1 MFIKR
6 TRKTVGG
13 KTYIN
18 HLLVE
23 SVLTPKGPRHR
34 TVCSLGSLEPA
45 PHEEWLAL
53 SRRLQSALAGQSTL
67 QAEPEVER
75 LIDRAQKRREAGPRV
90 TPSPEA
96 VEVLVEQV
104 EVEKGRV
111 AGPVHVG
118 HQIWNRLGLE
128 GILQKIGLDAKTRR
142 LSEVMTLNRLVAP
155 ASERALPDWVRR
167 TALAEILQTD
177 FAWLND
183 EALYRNLDKLHPE
196 RVAIERALAARER
209 SLFQLGESIYL
220 YDLTSTYF
228 EGQCQKNPKAKYG
241 YSRDQ
246 RPDCKQVVIGLV
258 LDGDGFPKAHEVF
271 DGNRNDH
278 TTVEEMLAAL
288 ERRTGARP
296 GATVV
301 VDRGMASKENLQ
313 QITGRGY
320 HYLVAARQAERH
332 RYLDEFEGEEGW
344 ELLVRPTSPNNPAQK
359 KSQVKIKRAAGDGE
373 VHILCV
379 SEDRQQK
386 DRAIRQL
393 QEKRLLAA
401 LEKLSQRI
409 VKRQLRAEQKVGEA
423 IGRLKQRYSRAARY
437 YQIVYDAPQQQLH
450 WTELTAKKH
459 QAERLD
465 GGYLLKTGRPD
476 MSAEEIWRTYILLTR
491 VESAFR
497 CIKGPLLERPI
508 FHQKEHRVE
517 AHIFLCVL
525 AYHLLVCVEKTFRD
539 QGIYTSWES
548 IREQVSNH
556 QVVTIRL
563 PATDGRVLTIRK
575 ATTPDPEQKSIYQV
589 LRIPE
594 TIMRPIKTW
603 KSV

>member
-6 TRKTVGG
+6 TSKTVGG
-13 KTYIN
+13 KTYVN

-34 TVCSLGSLEPA
+34 TVCSLGSLAPA
-45 PHEEWLAL
+45 PREEWSAL
-53 SRRLQSALAGQSTL
+53 SRKLESALIGQSTL
-67 QAEPEVER
+67 LPEPGVEPLIER
-75 LIDRAQKRREAGPRV
+75 LQKRGGARPRA
-90 TPSPEA
+90 TPWLA
-96 VEVLVEQV
+96 TVEVLVDRV
-104 EVEKGRV
+104 EVEKGRA

-118 HQIWNRLGLE
+118 HQMWNRLGLDA
-128 GILQKIGLDAKTRR
+128 ILEKVGLDAKTKC
-142 LSEVMTLNRLVAP
+142 LTEVMTLNRLVAP
-155 ASERALPDWVRR
+155 ASEHAMPDWVRR
-167 TALAEILQTD
+167 TALAEILGTD
-177 FAWLND
+177 LSWLND

-196 RVAIERALAARER
+196 RVAIEAALADRER

-228 EGQCQKNPKAKYG
+228 EGQCKKNPKAKYG

-246 RPDCKQVVIGLV
+246 RPDCRQVVVGLV

-271 DGNRNDH
+271 EGNRNDS

-288 ERRTGARP
+288 EKRTGGRQ

-301 VDRGMASKENLQ
+301 VDRGMASKGNLK

-320 HYLVAARQAERH
+320 HYLVAARQPERN
-332 RYLDEFEGEEGW
+332 RYLHEFEGEEGW
-344 ELLVRPTSPNNPAQK
+344 EPLVRPTSPNNPAQK
-359 KSQVKIKRAAGDGE
+359 KSQVKIKGAAGDGE
-373 VHILCV
+373 VRILCV

-393 QEKRLLAA
+393 QEERLLAA
-401 LEKLSQRI
+401 LEKLAQRI
-409 VKRQLRAEQKVGEA
+409 AKKRLRAEGKVGEA
-423 IGRLKQRYSRAARY
+423 IGRLKQRYSRAVRY
-437 YQIVYDAPQQQLH
+437 YQIVYDAEQQQLR
-450 WTELTAKKH
+450 WTELADKKH

-465 GGYLLKTGRPD
+465 GGYLLKTDRQD
-476 MSAEEIWRTYILLTR
+476 MSGEEIWRTYILLTR

-497 CIKGPLLERPI
+497 SMKSPLLERPI

-539 QGIYTSWES
+539 HGIFTSWES
-548 IREQVSNH
+548 IREQLSNH
-556 QVVTIRL
+556 QVVTVRL
-563 PATDGRVLTIRK
+563 PASDGRVLTVRK
-575 ATTPDPEQKSIYQV
+575 AATPDREHKAIYQT

-594 TIMRPIKTW
+594 TIVRPIKTW
-603 KSV
+603 EST